1 MYDWSEEH
9 QAIIQV
15 MRRFVDEEI
24 RPHLDDLEHNGMPP
38 FDIIRKLYATFGLKE
53 MAQENFKRQL
63 ERKISGEE
71 APRSSRG

>member
-38 FDIIRKLYATFGLKE
+38 FDIIRRRSALKI
-53 MAQENFKRQL
+53 
-63 ERKISGEE
+63 ISCILL
-71 APRSSRG
+71 SVV

>member
-1 MYDWSEEH
+1 
-9 QAIIQV
+9 

-38 FDIIRKLYATFGLKE
+38 FDIIRKLYSTFGLKE

-63 ERKISGEE
+63 
-71 APRSSRG
+71 